1 MNLKIAVL
9 LTLLLTT
16 VKLGLAQ
23 EVQISQQPTVFE
35 TYPFSDPNPVPSL
48 AYRPNIYPYYNFEGY
63 STKPEKIEWDLITM
77 ENDYLKITVMPQI
90 GGRIWGAIEK
100 STGEDFIYENEVVKF
115 RNIAMRGPWTSG
127 GIEFN
132 FGIIGHSPATA
143 SPVDYVFYENEDGS
157 ITCVVGTI
165 DLPSRTQWRVKI
177 NLPKDKAYFE
187 TEGIWYNPE
196 PLRQPYYNWMTAAA
210 HVADDQEFFY
220 PGHIALQHSGEVKD
234 WPKQDGIAINHYK
247 NNNFGGAKSQH
258 IAGSFLNH
266 FGGYFHNKGIG
277 FGHFSSYDDSP
288 GKKLWLWALSRNGGI
303 WEDLLTDN
311 DGQYMEFQAGRML
324 NQFSPSKSV
333 DTPLTK
339 AGFAPYTLDQ
349 WSNYWFPVKEIG
361 GISDVSKTGVVHVE
375 KSENLINLG
384 FNPFQKVDGKME
396 IIINGKL
403 EQTVAV
409 QAMPMEA
416 ISHEIKYDQPVK
428 ELEVIYAGEQLYKWT
443 EKDEMKLSRPFDKTN
458 APQLSENQKLYFEA
472 RQYYYSRNYK
482 EARFAYEQLLENVP
496 GHLQARIDYAE
507 LLLRYTA
514 YEEALDNI
522 YKALATDY
530 FDHQANFVAGSIYN
544 AMGQTNQALEAFG
557 WAARSMEF
565 RSSAYAIMSE
575 IYLADGQLNQAV
587 DFANKALKNNTSN
600 IMALQVLAVSQRLKG
615 EKAQALKTL
624 DQLWEIDPL
633 NHFIRFE
640 HYLLDKDQSSL
651 GKFKA
656 MIKNEMPF
664 QSYLELATVYNKYK
678 QKEIAIQVLEN
689 SPKHPLVNLWLA
701 YLDPAQKDVQLNQM
715 IAQPSAFV
723 LPFRKESLPML
734 KWAKSE
740 ISSWKVDYYLAL
752 NLMALG
758 QEEEGYQLLEAIG
771 QSADEATFYLSRALL
786 LNQQGDEKKQEDLE
800 KALSMDQSQWRTWF
814 QLTKH
819 FTNKGENQKALTL
832 VKEAVKA
839 FPGNYVLE
847 MEYIQLLNK
856 AGQYKTAM
864 KLLDK
869 IEVLP
874 HEGAGGGRTLYE
886 SVYLNATLQDIK
898 AKRWNTALT
907 KIEKSRL
914 WPENLGVGKPYN
926 PKEILQ
932 DYLTAMVYKA
942 KNEPSK
948 SREYLEAVIA
958 QADKVN
964 INSQEQALVFL
975 ALKNNGQKEAAAELM
990 EKIKKEGKA
999 ASVVKIEQLIDYAEN
1014 SDAATIDLKEE
1025 NGIVKQIIEVG
1036 QSL

>member
-1 MNLKIAVL
+1 MNLKVAVL

-48 AYRPNIYPYYNFEGY
+48 AYRPNIYPYFNFEGY

-143 SPVDYVFYENEDGS
+143 SPVDYVYYENEDGS

-210 HVADDQEFFY
+210 HVANDQEFYY

-234 WPKQDGIAINHYK
+234 WPIQDGIAINHYK

-277 FGHFSSYDDSP
+277 FGHFSTYDDSP

-333 DTPLTK
+333 ETPLTK

-349 WSNYWFPVKEIG
+349 WSNYWFPVKDIG
-361 GISDVSKTGVVHVE
+361 GISDVSKTGVVHV
-375 KSENLINLG
+375 KQSDNLISLG
-384 FNPFQKVDGKME
+384 FNPFQKVDGELE
-396 IIINGKL
+396 IFINGKQ

-416 ISHEIKYDQPVK
+416 INHEIKYDQPVK
-428 ELEVIYAGEQLYKWT
+428 ELEVIFAGEQLYKWT
-443 EKDEMKLSRPFDKTN
+443 DNDEMKLSRPFDKTK
-458 APQLSENQKLYFEA
+458 APQLSENQELYFEA

-482 EARFAYEQLLENVP
+482 EARLAYEQLLENEP

-587 DFANKALKNNTSN
+587 DFANKALQNNTSN

-640 HYLLDKDQSSL
+640 HYLLDKAQSSL
-651 GKFKA
+651 EKFKA

-701 YLDPAQKDVQLNQM
+701 YLDPAQKEEQLNQM
-715 IAQPSAFV
+715 ITQPSAFV
-723 LPFRKESLPML
+723 LPFRKETLPML

-758 QEEEGYQLLEAIG
+758 QEEEGHQLIEAIG

-786 LNQQGDEKKQEDLE
+786 LDQQEDKKKQEDLE

-819 FTNKGENQKALTL
+819 FDNIGENQKALSL

-847 MEYIQLLNK
+847 MEYIQLLNQ

-898 AKRWNTALT
+898 AKKWNAALT

-942 KNEPSK
+942 RNEQSK
-948 SREYLEAVIA
+948 SRDYLEAVIA

-964 INSQEQALVFL
+964 INSQEQALVLL
-975 ALKNNGQKEAAAELM
+975 AMKNNGQKAAAAELI

-999 ASVVKIEQLIDYAEN
+999 ASVVKIEQLIDYAESSESAP
-1014 SDAATIDLKEE
+1014 SDLE
-1025 NGIVKQIIEVG
+1025 NDKGIVKRIIEAF
-1036 QSL
+1036 